1 MDSSK
6 NHYTAIIVGTGFASS
21 FFLKEYLSRASRD
34 VRVLVLEKGKDIPY
48 SWKLGNVS
56 NTSHNFSND
65 LHNLTPQKPWIQNIA
80 FGGGSC
86 WTGNTP
92 RMHPSDFKTRTLH
105 GVGEDWPFDYEEL
118 EPYLV
123 EVEEIMGIAGADST
137 EYPRSRP
144 YPTKPHRL
152 NALDRLFQTKY
163 GQQHM
168 AMPSARASDVSVG
181 RPPCCNNGVCSVCP
195 IGAKFQVDL
204 YMRSL
209 YQDPRVT
216 LVTEAD
222 VRAVIIESATAKGV
236 HYIRGGKEQEAFADF
251 VAVGAHAIATPF
263 ILLNSGLDDYALG
276 RYLNEQ
282 ISVDVRVNLSGV
294 ENYDGGQRVTGLGSM
309 FVNEPT
315 RGRIPGCLV
324 ENYNIPW
331 LRAEFGKWRH
341 VGLLKFVMEDIP
353 EAENRVTVGPD
364 GRMQVQYPG
373 YSDYMQRG
381 IKEVG
386 RRVEALL
393 DGLPVEDYRISEE
406 EGNNLSGSAH
416 IHGTTRMGLDPNNSV
431 VDPQLIHHRV
441 RNLAALGAGAFPTC
455 PAANPTLILAALSL
469 RSARMLLS

>member
-123 EVEEIMGIAGADST
+123 EVEEIMGIAGAESS

-152 NALDRLFQTKY
+152 NALDRLLQTKY

-222 VRAVIIESATAKGV
+222 VRAVIIENATAKGV
-236 HYIRGGKEQEAFADF
+236 HYVRDGKELEVFADF

-294 ENYDGGQRVTGLGSM
+294 ENYDGGQRVSGLGSM
-309 FVNEPT
+309 FLNEPN
-315 RGRIPGCLV
+315 RGQIPGCLV

-353 EAENRVTVGPD
+353 EPQNRVTVGPD
-364 GRMQVQYPG
+364 GRMQVEYAA
-373 YSDYMQRG
+373 YSEYMNRG
-381 IKEVG
+381 IKEVR
-386 RRVEALL
+386 RRVESLL
-393 DGLPVEDYRISEE
+393 DGLPVEDYYLGEE
-406 EGNNLSGSAH
+406 EGSSLGGSAH
-416 IHGTTRMGLDPNNSV
+416 IHGTTRMGHDPSNSV